1 MAQREIFT
9 VTQIPNLQQSVRR
22 GLAFLECLGNREINA
37 SRVFEQLN
45 ESNRRTVRNRF
56 DHWLQGNRHD
66 KYFHGWSNPEYRECF
81 VFKWK
86 MRNQHQRFYGF
97 LCNPRPRTDRA
108 FQVCV
113 LVSHAQK
120 NTEETDPSEL
130 NQVNELRVRIEVI
143 EATKRAYPENDLH

>member
-9 VTQIPNLQQSVRR
+9 VTQIPNLQQSRRR
-22 GLAFLECLGNREINA
+22 GLAFLECSGRREFNA
-37 SRVFEQLN
+37 RRVYESLS
-45 ESNRRTVRNRF
+45 ESNRRTLRNRF
-56 DHWLQGNRHD
+56 DYWLQGGRHD
-66 KYFHGWSNPEYRECF
+66 KYFHGWSDPDYRDCF

-86 MRNQHQRFYGF
+86 MRDQHQRIYGF
-97 LCNPRPRTDRA
+97 LFNPRPRTDRV

-120 NTEETDPSEL
+120 NTEQTDPSEL
-130 NQVNELRVRIEVI
+130 NQVNELRIRSDVI